1 MNKVLSVLLILILC
15 FSMCSCE
22 FVVNIYNGLYSDAT
36 KAEMNVAD
44 EFIREFLSYM
54 SKGDILKAEEYMHPQ
69 FLKDEGSLVEYLATI
84 EKNENIDF
92 SQGVKIERTISKNK
106 SSDYFFHNGYTYD
119 GYTIKYDILI
129 GNISKICKISV
140 CNNDDGYGIYQII
153 FVKK

>member
-1 MNKVLSVLLILILC
+1 MKRILTIVVLIFLC
-15 FSMCSCE
+15 FSMCSCT
-22 FVVNIYNGLYSDAT
+22 FIANIHNGLYSDAT
-36 KAEMNVAD
+36 KAEMNMAD

-69 FLKDEGSLVEYLATI
+69 FLKDEGSLDEYLVAI

-106 SSDYFFHNGYTYD
+106 SSDYFLYNGYTYD

-129 GNISKICKISV
+129 GNISKTCKVSICD
-140 CNNDDGYGIYQII
+140 NDEGYGIYQII

>member
-1 MNKVLSVLLILILC
+1 MKKVLSVLLTLILC
-15 FSMCSCE
+15 FSMCSCTFIE
-22 FVVNIYNGLYSDAT
+22 NIYNGLYSDAT
-36 KAEMNVAD
+36 KAEMDVAD
-44 EFIREFLSYM
+44 KFAQKFFSLISI
-54 SKGDILKAEEYMHPQ
+54 GNILEAEEYMHPQ
-69 FLKDEGSLVEYLATI
+69 FFKDEGSLVDYLSNI

-129 GNISKICKISV
+129 GNISKTCKISV

-153 FVKK
+153 FVK

>member
-1 MNKVLSVLLILILC
+1 MLIIFLI
-15 FSMCSCE
+15 S
-22 FVVNIYNGLYSDAT
+22 N
-36 KAEMNVAD
+36 
-44 EFIREFLSYM
+44 
-54 SKGDILKAEEYMHPQ
+54 
-69 FLKDEGSLVEYLATI
+69 I

-129 GNISKICKISV
+129 GNISKTCKISV

-153 FVKK
+153 FVK